1 MNLFGFKIG
10 GKKSKSAESEAAA
23 LFPAGSLWGIDYD
36 GEQDPGQMGNLY
48 VYDVDYYTMAKRA
61 YTLVTINE
69 FAKTGITR
77 LTQFAVATGLKCY
90 PEPSRE
96 FLKEVCKIELPE
108 DFGRKIQIRWSLF
121 EQDKN
126 ISITKDQ
133 NLQDLARTVYT
144 HAKIAGD
151 VLVIKRVV
159 DGFLEYQVINGLAVK
174 SSLSVAENGN
184 KIIDGVEIDEKGKHI
199 AYYVMP
205 KDSSSV
211 PKRIPARDGKD
222 RLLAWLV
229 YNNNKRIN
237 GVRGYS
243 EYGAIMQKLHKIGE
257 YANAEVIAANTNAKF
272 AVKIEQSK
280 DSTGVNPFKALP
292 AGIPKALRES
302 LGNNGGSSMANK
314 AEIDKF
320 VKNLKMQ
327 PSAIA
332 FHVPVG
338 QHLES
343 FDTKR
348 PNVNYANFLDASMKY
363 NYASIGCPLEIAL
376 LVFQNNYSASRA
388 SLKMFEM
395 ILKYDRKY
403 ILEDQFYQ
411 IIYSQFFELECLK
424 GNIDAPKYLQLKND
438 KGYIDNAYTKAK
450 FVGASIPHVDE
461 VKEVNAVISKLKAG
475 LITYEQ
481 AAELLGNPVDFDS
494 LLEKRKAEEKKIKD
508 AGLTFEG
515 LFIPDAANNDE
526 TENSKDK

>member
-1 MNLFGFKIG
+1 MRLFGFEIG
-10 GKKSKSAESEAAA
+10 SKKTEPAKTEAAA
-23 LFPAGSLWGIDYD
+23 LFPAGTLWGIDYD
-36 GEQDPGQMGNLY
+36 GEQDPGQMGGLY

-90 PEPSRE
+90 PEPAKD
-96 FLKEVCKIELPE
+96 FLKRVCKVELTD
-108 DFGRKIQIRWSLF
+108 DFAKNIQVRWSLF

-133 NLQDLARTVYT
+133 NLHSLANTVYT

-151 VLVIKRVV
+151 VLVVKRVV
-159 DGFLEYQVINGLAVK
+159 DGFLEYQIINGLAVK
-174 SSLSVAENGN
+174 SSLSSAQNGN
-184 KIIDGVEIDEKGKHI
+184 KIIDGVEIDKEGKHI

-205 KDSSSV
+205 KDNSSEPV
-211 PKRIPARDGKD
+211 RIPARDGKN

-229 YNNNKRIN
+229 YNNKKRIN

-257 YANAEVIAANTNAKF
+257 YANAEVIAANTNAKI
-272 AVKIEQSK
+272 ALKIEQSK
-280 DSTGVNPFKALP
+280 ESTGANPFKALP
-292 AGIPKALRES
+292 AGIPKALRDS
-302 LGNNGGSSMANK
+302 LGGNGASNAASR
-314 AEIDKF
+314 AEVDKF
-320 VKNLKMQ
+320 VKNVKMQ
-327 PSAIA
+327 PAAMA
-332 FHVPVG
+332 FHVPIG
-338 QHLES
+338 QHLDS

-411 IIYSQFFELECLK
+411 IIYGQFFELECLK

-475 LITYEQ
+475 LISYEQ

-494 LLEKRKAEEKKIKD
+494 LLEKRQQEEQKIKD

-526 TENSKDK
+526 TDNSKEK